1 MSIARETL
9 RWNGWGRLDE
19 APSLTPARAGFIC
32 DELARRFGR
41 PPVPPPPAAELASLH
56 LPPSKL
62 GAEALAQLRSA
73 CGEQGVSVGVF
84 ERVTH
89 ALGKSLP
96 DLLQLRRGEISSLP
110 DVVVMP
116 RSEQAVAA
124 VLRVAAEHH
133 LAVVPFGG
141 GTSVVGSVE
150 AAATQAQA
158 GVVTLDTTRLDALIR
173 IDAESH
179 LATFQAGIDGP
190 ALEARLREQGFTFG
204 HYPQSF
210 EHSTLGGWIAARSSG
225 QQSNG
230 YGPIENRLA
239 ALRVVTPRG
248 VLRTL
253 EFPRSAAGPDLAAL
267 VLGSEGAFGVIV
279 EATLR
284 IAKAPTC
291 QDFRGMLF
299 GSFEAGVTTV
309 REALQRGVAMSMLR
323 LSDASETELFQ
334 LLRHDPE
341 RRFDPSEIALS
352 VAARLGWGRG
362 RAVLIYG
369 AEEPSAA
376 AARSTMAELRR
387 IGRAHGGLPL
397 GRSPGRSWLRDRFR
411 TPYLRDWL
419 LDRGI
424 AVDTLETALSWSRLA
439 EGHTA
444 IVRALE
450 EALGR
455 HAGGGL
461 AMAHLSHS
469 YRDGGC
475 LYFTILY
482 PVDADRGVEQWRALK
497 AEASEAVL
505 AAGGTISHHHG
516 IGRDH
521 APWINREKGE
531 LGLETLR
538 AVKRSLD
545 PEGILNP
552 GMWL

>member
-19 APSLTPARAGFIC
+19 SPSLTPARASFIC
-32 DELARRFGR
+32 DELARRFGL

-124 VLRVAAEHH
+124 VLRTAAEHH

-150 AAATQAQA
+150 AAAAQGQA
-158 GVVTLDTTRLDALIR
+158 GVVTL
-173 IDAESH
+173 
-179 LATFQAGIDGP
+179 
-190 ALEARLREQGFTFG
+190 
-204 HYPQSF
+204 
-210 EHSTLGGWIAARSSG
+210 SSG

-230 YGPIENRLA
+230 YGPIEDRLA
-239 ALRVVTPRG
+239 AVRVVTPRG

-284 IAKAPTC
+284 IAESPAC

-323 LSDASETELFQ
+323 LSDAAETELFQ

-341 RRFDPSEIALS
+341 RRFDPSELALS
-352 VAARLGWGRG
+352 AAARLGWDRG
-362 RAVLIYG
+362 RAALIYG

-444 IVRALE
+444 IVRTLE
-450 EALGR
+450 GALGR

-482 PVDADRGVEQWRALK
+482 PVDADRGVEQWRAIK

-521 APWINREKGE
+521 APWIDREKGE

-552 GMWL
+552 GVWL